1 MTTAMRILHVVDS
14 VGAKAA
20 GVAATVR
27 PLIQAQAALGG
38 EIGYV
43 SGDGVMADDL
53 PNAAPVGGLLP
64 SRVWR
69 CVRWAD
75 VVHIHALWLWSTS
88 IAGHACLIKRKP
100 YVITP
105 YGMLDAWALSQS
117 RWKKRVFRWLA
128 EDRILSHAAAIH
140 ALCAP
145 EAAAVRKLGFS
156 NPVVIIPPGLDID
169 PRSDADVSRARE
181 PVILFLGRL
190 HPKKGVDVL
199 SAAFERVAAKHPAWH
214 LLIAGPDQAGL
225 RNGLEERARA
235 AGLEAR
241 TSFVGPVYGAEKSAV
256 LRSAAIFAL
265 PSHSEGVPIAV
276 LEAMAHGVPVAISK
290 ACNLPEVEVAG
301 AGFVG
306 DAEPHSMAQ
315 LLDRLMMAGDA
326 QRAAMGER
334 GRELVAH
341 RFMASVVAKRYLDV
355 YRWVRSGGEP
365 PQGMEIANA
374 A

>member
-20 GVAATVR
+20 GVAGTVR

-43 SGDGVMADDL
+43 TGDGVMADDL
-53 PNAAPVGGLLP
+53 PNAAPAAGFLS

-69 CVRWAD
+69 CIRWAD

-88 IAGHACLIKRKP
+88 IAGHASLLTRKP

-145 EAAAVRKLGFS
+145 EAAAVRKLGFG
-156 NPVVIIPPGLDID
+156 NPVVVIPPGLDID
-169 PRSDADVSRARE
+169 LRSNADASCPRQ
-181 PVILFLGRL
+181 PVVLFLGRL
-190 HPKKGVDVL
+190 HPKKGVDIL
-199 SAAFERVAAKHPAWH
+199 SAAFERIAWRHPAWR
-214 LLIAGPDQAGL
+214 LVIAGPDQAAL
-225 RNGLEERARA
+225 RGALEARARA
-235 AGLEAR
+235 AGLDAR
-241 TSFVGPVYGAEKSAV
+241 TSFVGPVYGAEKAAL
-256 LRSAAIFAL
+256 LRSAAVFAL
-265 PSHSEGVPIAV
+265 PSHSEGVPMAA

-290 ACNLPEVEVAG
+290 ACNLAEVEAAG

-306 DAEPHSMAQ
+306 DADPHSMAQ
-315 LLDRLMMAGDA
+315 VLDRLMTASDA

-334 GRELVAH
+334 GRELIAH
-341 RFMASVVAKRYLDV
+341 RFLASVVAKRYLDV
-355 YRWVRSGGEP
+355 YRWIRSGGEP